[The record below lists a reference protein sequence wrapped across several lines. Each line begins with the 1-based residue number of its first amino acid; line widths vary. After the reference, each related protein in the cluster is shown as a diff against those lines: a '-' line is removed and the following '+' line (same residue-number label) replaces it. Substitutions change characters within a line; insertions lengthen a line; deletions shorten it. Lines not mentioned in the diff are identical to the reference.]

1 MSIWSTKYILGDIS
15 SVKAGE
21 TSDGV
26 VFGSCGVTAVS
37 IHKMATWMAMTA
49 VKAMKANTVIR
60 IQIGTAQIVKAA
72 YTAE

>member
-1 MSIWSTKYILGDIS
+1 
-15 SVKAGE
+15 
-21 TSDGV
+21 
-26 VFGSCGVTAVS
+26 VTAVS